1 MGHEDEEIGDRYSK
15 LKDVVAFRREL
26 LEGIGWGFALS
37 SKSTLLDRM
46 DRKSMW
52 AMLNCWL

>member
-1 MGHEDEEIGDRYSK
+1 MDHEDEEIGDRYSK
-15 LKDVVAFRREL
+15 LKDVVAFRKKQLERIGLDFEL
-26 LEGIGWGFALS
+26 P

-52 AMLNCWL
+52 VMSNCW